1 MDLRDKQILI
11 TGANGFIGGRVA
23 ERLRDEYGARV
34 RGLVRDPKTWKA
46 RSVETFQ
53 VFPGDITDA
62 DAVHRA
68 VENCDAIIHCAAM
81 QFRGSLADFRR
92 VNVDGTLN
100 LLRAAR
106 DANVE
111 RFIHL
116 STINAHGIPPPR
128 DAHSDSP
135 LAFRGDPYSISKAE
149 GERAASEFAQNYHLP
164 ITIIRPACT
173 YGPKSFSW
181 SVVPLQRVRRGAPVL
196 IGNGDGICNAVYID
210 NLTDLI
216 ILSLQNDAAIGESFI
231 GAEGRGVT
239 WREFYGAYA
248 RMIGIRKLNRMPRAF
263 ALAITT
269 AFELISKITGKSP
282 RIAKSSIEFYSHR
295 VVFDISKATRLLGYQ
310 PRISF
315 EEGMARTQHWLAEH
329 GYLNPNNQ

>member
-116 STINAHGIPPPR
+116 STINAHGIPPQR
-128 DAHSDSP
+128 DAHSDSQ
-135 LAFRGDPYSISKAE
+135 LAFTGDFYS
-149 GERAASEFAQNYHLP
+149 
-164 ITIIRPACT
+164 
-173 YGPKSFSW
+173 
-181 SVVPLQRVRRGAPVL
+181 V
-196 IGNGDGICNAVYID
+196 
-210 NLTDLI
+210 
-216 ILSLQNDAAIGESFI
+216 
-231 GAEGRGVT
+231 
-239 WREFYGAYA
+239 
-248 RMIGIRKLNRMPRAF
+248 
-263 ALAITT
+263 
-269 AFELISKITGKSP
+269 SKIGRASC
-282 RIAKSSIEFYSHR
+282 RER
-295 VVFDISKATRLLGYQ
+295 V
-310 PRISF
+310 
-315 EEGMARTQHWLAEH
+315 
-329 GYLNPNNQ
+329 